1 MKMSGHEKSNTN
13 ECSLGGG
20 EGRKDGGFFPPSFLS
35 NQVKAIKESLPTEN
49 YTPKLNISTVFGSL
63 AVWLVQVD
71 AG

>member
-1 MKMSGHEKSNTN
+1 MRKATLMSAVWGEERAGKM
-13 ECSLGGG
+13 
-20 EGRKDGGFFPPSFLS
+20 GFFPPSFLS